1 MQLPEQA
8 PASREDYRRETNAR
22 PPRTLEGH
30 RRKLNGQLETL
41 YRQGDFRSLEAILKL
56 AETLAATEDGTLTLD
71 LYCSVLDM
79 TQASETVRAV
89 VCSIL
94 THSKEKPKR
103 SGRALEV
110 Q

>member
-1 MQLPEQA
+1 MQKYGYE
-8 PASREDYRRETNAR
+8 SYEDYRRETNAR

-103 SGRALEV
+103 SGRALEG